1 MCITV
6 YISLQVYFK
15 CIAYKSARFASLK
28 LAVDAQPNTII
39 FAYTFPFCPL
49 LSIYGPCILYT
60 LKTKALLCFTLTW
73 SNQVLFLS
81 RSGLLIME
89 GKAHFDT
96 ETEPQSTPLT
106 TKTTSS
112 INISVS
118 GYQDFVYFD
127 RNNLYINYFKKKK
140 LYGSFALP

>member
-1 MCITV
+1 
-6 YISLQVYFK
+6 
-15 CIAYKSARFASLK
+15 
-28 LAVDAQPNTII
+28 
-39 FAYTFPFCPL
+39 
-49 LSIYGPCILYT
+49 
-60 LKTKALLCFTLTW
+60 
-73 SNQVLFLS
+73 
-81 RSGLLIME
+81 ME

-96 ETEPQSTPLT
+96 ETEPQRTPLT

-127 RNNLYINYFKKKK
+127 RNNLYINYFKKKN